1 MTDRSQLRYERRSES
16 RRAADGRA
24 EPRRDRDRLL
34 YSPFLRRLSGI
45 TQIISP
51 HGYHPTHNRLTHT
64 LEVAQIAKSIAER
77 LLLDAG
83 SDRDSIDHFGGL
95 DPDVVEAAALAHDLG
110 HPPFGHVAERELD
123 DLIAGE
129 GYGSDGYE
137 GNAQTL
143 RILVKLDVRFDDAP
157 GLDLTRATLS
167 AAEKYPWF
175 RKDSGERS
183 RKWGA
188 YSSESVEFEW
198 TRSHLSEGRQGIKT
212 LEAEIMDWADDIAY
226 AVHDLE
232 DFYRAGLVPLDRLI
246 ADADERGRFFAGAGS
261 VDPDRAES
269 ALLRLLQF
277 APVEDPFDGSH
288 KSRARLK
295 QLSSSLVDL
304 YITSTFVADPADGSS
319 SLSIHEDRR
328 FEVDLLKKVTRHYV
342 IDSDAVR
349 SQRYGQRTVIRRLFT
364 EVLNDTLASAG
375 GAQLLPRFHR
385 DLIERDGSQAN
396 VIRCVSDFISSLTEP
411 QAIAFHNRIT
421 GTSLGTDLEQVV
433 Y

>member
-1 MTDRSQLRYERRSES
+1 MTIGAEARYERRSGFGQ
-16 RRAADGRA
+16 AGDGRT

-34 YSPFLRRLSGI
+34 YSPYLRRLSGI

-64 LEVAQIAKSIAER
+64 LEVAQISRSIAER
-77 LLLDAG
+77 LLTDAE
-83 SDRDSIDHFGGL
+83 RDTETIELFGGL
-95 DPDVVEAAALAHDLG
+95 DPDIVEAAALAHDVG
-110 HPPFGHVAERELD
+110 HPPFGHIAERELD
-123 DLIAGE
+123 NLLLDKGQ
-129 GYGSDGYE
+129 GSDGYE
-137 GNAQTL
+137 GNAQTF
-143 RILVKLDVRFDDAP
+143 RILSKLDVRFDDIA

-167 AAEKYPWF
+167 AVSKYPWF
-175 RKDSGERS
+175 REESGTRH

-188 YSSESVEFEW
+188 YSSETDEFQW
-198 TRSHLSEGRQGIKT
+198 SRAHLTGDRKNVKT
-212 LEAEIMDWADDIAY
+212 LEAEIMDWSDDIAY

-246 ADADERGRFFAGAGS
+246 ADGDERRRFFEAAALD
-261 VDPDRAES
+261 DPDRAET
-269 ALLRLLQF
+269 ALLRLLRF

-304 YITSTFVADPADGSS
+304 YITSTSVEEPSVGADCLA
-319 SLSIHEDRR
+319 IHEDRR
-328 FEVDLLKKVTRHYV
+328 YEVELLKRVTWIYV
-342 IDSDAVR
+342 IDGDAVR
-349 SQRYGQRTVIRRLFT
+349 SQRYGQRTVIRRLFH
-364 EVLNDTLASAG
+364 ELLSDTMARSKG
-375 GAQLLPRFHR
+375 SRLLPTFYR
-385 DLIERDGSQAN
+385 DLITSNDSESNMA
-396 VIRCVSDFISSLTEP
+396 RCVADFISSLTEP